1 MKTIRVGIADDHNLF
16 REGIRMIIS
25 GMKDVLLCL
34 EAESGKDLLE
44 QLKETS
50 VDIILLDIEMK
61 DMNGMDALKS
71 ISALTLKPKVI
82 ILSMHT
88 ELRMISY
95 VMEQGA
101 NGYLPKDVKGEE
113 LENAIISVYEK
124 GMYLSDIVSHSLLVG
139 LRNKRNK
146 YLPAIELSQRE
157 KEVLALICQ
166 QYTTQEIGEK
176 LSISGRTVEGHRK
189 NLCLKLDVKN
199 IAGLVMKA
207 LEMNLVYH

>member
-16 REGIRMIIS
+16 REGIRMILS
-25 GMKDVLLCL
+25 GMKDILLCL
-34 EAESGKDLLE
+34 EAESGNDLLE
-44 QLKETS
+44 QLKETP
-50 VDIILLDIEMK
+50 VDIVLLDIEMK
-61 DMNGMDALKS
+61 DMNGIDALKS
-71 ISALTLKPKVI
+71 ISVLALKPKVI

-124 GMYLSDIVSHSLLVG
+124 GMYLNEIVSKSLLVG
-139 LRNKRNK
+139 LRNKRNR
-146 YLPAIELSQRE
+146 YLPAIELSLRE
-157 KEVLALICQ
+157 REVLALICQ
-166 QYTTQEIGEK
+166 QYTTYEIGEK

-207 LEMNLVYH
+207 LELNLVHH